1 MISSGVSVEAIWDA
15 RELGKLI
22 KGYIETLNE
31 RQRYQELTAVLP
43 INAKKAAA
51 LGRQLFTAQGRSV
64 CQ

>member
-22 KGYIETLNE
+22 TRYIETLNE

-51 LGRQLFTAQGRSV
+51 LGRQFFTAKGGSV